1 MLAQAR
7 GLSLAAR
14 VRADSSMRCFALLVL
29 GAATLLQLKQD
40 AAFLDQDSKEYPVT
54 KVVKLLKDMQAT
66 LTKEMETDQEVY
78 DKLACWCETNDKEK
92 TAAIEIAEQR
102 ITQFTS
108 EIEELS
114 AKSARLETEIKTLNE
129 EIAKNQEALNKAT
142 AIREKELEEFNA
154 EEKDMM
160 QSIQAL
166 KNAITVL
173 GKHHEMP
180 AESLVSIAT
189 LIRHHLH
196 SKAQLLKGT
205 ISPDQKRTLTAFVQ
219 QPAGFQ
225 SYAPQSGAI
234 FGILKQMK
242 ETFETNLSQAQKD
255 ELAAQDAYN
264 ELKMA
269 KLAEIGA
276 SKKAVDMKSVEL
288 AETDEKCAQA
298 KESLADTRDALSADQ
313 KFLMDL
319 KEKCRMTDAEME
331 ERTKARQAEIAAVG
345 EAIAILTSDESRDLF
360 SSTLGFVQVNAV
372 LNVNKKAR
380 KEAVAMLKAAA
391 KKTGSTQLL
400 ALAATAGLDA
410 FTKVIAAI
418 DEMIA
423 DLKQQISDDVE
434 HKDYCTKELAENDKA
449 TMIAQDEKSDL
460 EAHIEDLKSTIDTLT
475 KDIKAKEAEV
485 AEMQVQIKRAS
496 EDREMENKEFQQT
509 VADQRATQ
517 AILTKALDRL
527 KEVYGFVQ
535 TKAKAKQ
542 EPGADAPPPPPG
554 FSTYKKNEGAG
565 GVLSMMEGI
574 ITDAKI
580 METEAIKAEQD
591 SQSAYES
598 FVKNTNDSIASAQK
612 AIVNMSED
620 KAKAEESLT
629 QAEQDLK
636 ATMSELEQLASYAAD
651 LHKSC
656 DFTLKNFDVRQEAMA
671 QEIEA
676 LGQAKAVL
684 SGADFS

>member
-1 MLAQAR
+1 
-7 GLSLAAR
+7 
-14 VRADSSMRCFALLVL
+14 MRCFALLAL

-66 LTKEMETDQEVY
+66 LQKEMETDQEVY

-92 TAAIEIAEQR
+92 TAAVEVAEQR
-102 ITQFTS
+102 ITAFVS

-114 AKSARLETEIKTLNE
+114 AKSARLDTEIKTLNE
-129 EIAKNQEALNKAT
+129 EIAQNQEALNKAT

-264 ELKMA
+264 ELKTAKMA
-269 KLAEIGA
+269 ELAA

-298 KESLADTRDALSADQ
+298 KENLSDTRDALSADQ
-313 KFLMDL
+313 KFLLDL
-319 KEKCRMTDAEME
+319 KEKCRMSDAEME

-372 LNVNKKAR
+372 LNKSKRAR
-380 KEAVAMLKAAA
+380 REAVAMLKAAA

-400 ALAATAGLDA
+400 ALAASAGLDA

-423 DLKQQISDDVE
+423 DLKQQLADDVE
-434 HKDYCTKELAENDKA
+434 HKDYCTKELAENEKA

-475 KDIKAKEAEV
+475 KDIKTKEAEV

-591 SQSAYES
+591 SQSAYEA

-629 QAEQDLK
+629 QAEQDYK

-656 DFTLKNFDVRQEAMA
+656 DFTLKNFDVRQEAMS

-676 LGQAKAVL
+676 LNQAKAVL

>member
-1 MLAQAR
+1 
-7 GLSLAAR
+7 
-14 VRADSSMRCFALLVL
+14 MRCFALLAL

-54 KVVKLLKDMQAT
+54 KVVKLLKDMQTT
-66 LTKEMETDQEVY
+66 LQKEMETDQEVY

-92 TAAIEIAEQR
+92 TAAVEVAEQR
-102 ITQFTS
+102 ITSFVS

-114 AKSARLETEIKTLNE
+114 AKSSRLDTEIKTLNE
-129 EIAKNQEALNKAT
+129 EIAQNQEALNKAT

-255 ELAAQDAYN
+255 ELAAQDAFN
-264 ELKMA
+264 ELKTA
-269 KLAEIGA
+269 KLAELAA

-298 KESLADTRDALSADQ
+298 KENLSDTRDALSADQ
-313 KFLMDL
+313 KFLLDL
-319 KEKCRMTDAEME
+319 KEKCRMSDAEME

-345 EAIAILTSDESRDLF
+345 EAIAILTSDESRDTF
-360 SSTLGFVQVNAV
+360 SSTLGFVQVNAL
-372 LNVNKKAR
+372 LNKNKRAR
-380 KEAVAMLKAAA
+380 REAVAMLKAAA

-400 ALAATAGLDA
+400 ALAASAGLDA

-418 DEMIA
+418 DEMIV
-423 DLKQQISDDVE
+423 DLKQQLADDVE
-434 HKDYCTKELAENDKA
+434 HKDYCTKELAENEKA

-475 KDIKAKEAEV
+475 KDIKTKEAEV

-542 EPGADAPPPPPG
+542 EPGADAPPPPR
-554 FSTYKKNEGAG
+554 
-565 GVLSMMEGI
+565 
-574 ITDAKI
+574 
-580 METEAIKAEQD
+580 
-591 SQSAYES
+591 
-598 FVKNTNDSIASAQK
+598 ASRPTRRTRAP
-612 AIVNMSED
+612 
-620 KAKAEESLT
+620 
-629 QAEQDLK
+629 
-636 ATMSELEQLASYAAD
+636 
-651 LHKSC
+651 
-656 DFTLKNFDVRQEAMA
+656 
-671 QEIEA
+671 
-676 LGQAKAVL
+676 AVCCP
-684 SGADFS
+684 

>member
-1 MLAQAR
+1 
-7 GLSLAAR
+7 
-14 VRADSSMRCFALLVL
+14 MRCFALLAL

-40 AAFLDQDSKEYPVT
+40 SAFLDADSKEYPVT

-66 LTKEMETDQEVY
+66 LQKEMETDQEVY

-92 TAAIEIAEQR
+92 TAAVEIAEQR
-102 ITQFTS
+102 ITEFVS
-108 EIEELS
+108 SIEELS
-114 AKSARLETEIKTLNE
+114 AKSSRLDTEIKTLNE

-173 GKHHEMP
+173 GKHHPEELIQMP
-180 AESLVSIAT
+180 EQALVNVAT
-189 LIRHHLH
+189 IIKHNLH

-205 ISPDQKRTLTAFVQ
+205 ISPDQRRTLTAFVQ
-219 QPAGFQ
+219 QPAGYQ

-264 ELKMA
+264 ELKTA

-313 KFLMDL
+313 KFLLDL
-319 KEKCRMTDAEME
+319 KEKCRMSDAEME

-345 EAIAILTSDESRDLF
+345 EAIAILTEDDARDVF
-360 SSTLGFVQVNAV
+360 SKTLGFVQVNAV
-372 LNVNKKAR
+372 LNVQKKAR
-380 KEAVAMLKAAA
+380 REAVAMLKAAA
-391 KKTGSTQLL
+391 AKTGSTQLL

-410 FTKVIAAI
+410 FTKVIAAV
-418 DEMIA
+418 DEMVA
-423 DLKQQISDDVE
+423 DLKQQLADDVE

-449 TMIAQDEKSDL
+449 TMIAQDEKADL

-475 KDIKAKEAEV
+475 KDIATKEAEV

-496 EDREMENKEFQQT
+496 EDREAENKEFQQT

-517 AILTKALDRL
+517 QILQKALDRL
-527 KEVYGFVQ
+527 KVVYGFVQ
-535 TKAKAKQ
+535 TKAKTRQ
-542 EPGADAPPPPPG
+542 EPGAAAPPPPPG
-554 FSTYKKNEGAG
+554 FSNYKKNEGAG

-574 ITDAKI
+574 ITDAKV

-591 SQSAYES
+591 SQSAYEA
-598 FVKNTNDSIASAQK
+598 FVKNTNDSIATAQK

-656 DFTLKNFDVRQEAMA
+656 DFTLKNFDIRQEAMQ

>member
-1 MLAQAR
+1 M
-7 GLSLAAR
+7 S
-14 VRADSSMRCFALLVL
+14 
-29 GAATLLQLKQD
+29 
-40 AAFLDQDSKEYPVT
+40 
-54 KVVKLLKDMQAT
+54 
-66 LTKEMETDQEVY
+66 
-78 DKLACWCETNDKEK
+78 
-92 TAAIEIAEQR
+92 
-102 ITQFTS
+102 
-108 EIEELS
+108 
-114 AKSARLETEIKTLNE
+114 
-129 EIAKNQEALNKAT
+129 
-142 AIREKELEEFNA
+142 
-154 EEKDMM
+154 
-160 QSIQAL
+160 
-166 KNAITVL
+166 
-173 GKHHEMP
+173 
-180 AESLVSIAT
+180 
-189 LIRHHLH
+189 
-196 SKAQLLKGT
+196 
-205 ISPDQKRTLTAFVQ
+205 
-219 QPAGFQ
+219 
-225 SYAPQSGAI
+225 
-234 FGILKQMK
+234 
-242 ETFETNLSQAQKD
+242 
-255 ELAAQDAYN
+255 
-264 ELKMA
+264 
-269 KLAEIGA
+269 
-276 SKKAVDMKSVEL
+276 
-288 AETDEKCAQA
+288 
-298 KESLADTRDALSADQ
+298 
-313 KFLMDL
+313 
-319 KEKCRMTDAEME
+319 DAEME

-372 LNVNKKAR
+372 LNKNKKAR

-418 DEMIA
+418 DEMVA
-423 DLKQQISDDVE
+423 DLKQQLADDVE
-434 HKDYCTKELAENDKA
+434 HKDYCTKELAENEKA
-449 TMIAQDEKSDL
+449 TMIAQ
-460 EAHIEDLKSTIDTLT
+460 DLKSTIDTLT
-475 KDIKAKEAEV
+475 KDIKTKEAEV

-629 QAEQDLK
+629 QAEQDYK
-636 ATMSELEQLASYAAD
+636 ATMAELEQLASYAAD

-656 DFTLKNFDVRQEAMA
+656 DFTLKNFDIRQEAMA

-676 LGQAKAVL
+676 LNQAKAVL

>member
-1 MLAQAR
+1 M
-7 GLSLAAR
+7 
-14 VRADSSMRCFALLVL
+14 
-29 GAATLLQLKQD
+29 
-40 AAFLDQDSKEYPVT
+40 
-54 KVVKLLKDMQAT
+54 
-66 LTKEMETDQEVY
+66 
-78 DKLACWCETNDKEK
+78 
-92 TAAIEIAEQR
+92 
-102 ITQFTS
+102 
-108 EIEELS
+108 
-114 AKSARLETEIKTLNE
+114 
-129 EIAKNQEALNKAT
+129 
-142 AIREKELEEFNA
+142 
-154 EEKDMM
+154 
-160 QSIQAL
+160 
-166 KNAITVL
+166 
-173 GKHHEMP
+173 
-180 AESLVSIAT
+180 ESLVSIAT

-264 ELKMA
+264 ELKTA

-288 AETDEKCAQA
+288 AEADEKCAQA

-313 KFLMDL
+313 KFLLDL

-331 ERTKARQAEIAAVG
+331 ERTKARQAEISAVG
-345 EAIAILTSDESRDLF
+345 EAIAILTEDDARDLF

-423 DLKQQISDDVE
+423 DLKQQLADDVE
-434 HKDYCTKELAENDKA
+434 HKDYCTKELAENEKA

-475 KDIKAKEAEV
+475 KDIKTKEAEV

-509 VADQRATQ
+509 VAEQRATQ

-542 EPGADAPPPPPG
+542 EPGAAAPPPPPG
-554 FSTYKKNEGAG
+554 FSTYKEFQQTVA
-565 GVLSMMEGI
+565 
-574 ITDAKI
+574 
-580 METEAIKAEQD
+580 
-591 SQSAYES
+591 
-598 FVKNTNDSIASAQK
+598 
-612 AIVNMSED
+612 
-620 KAKAEESLT
+620 
-629 QAEQDLK
+629 
-636 ATMSELEQLASYAAD
+636 
-651 LHKSC
+651 
-656 DFTLKNFDVRQEAMA
+656 
-671 QEIEA
+671 
-676 LGQAKAVL
+676 
-684 SGADFS
+684 

>member
-1 MLAQAR
+1 M
-7 GLSLAAR
+7 
-14 VRADSSMRCFALLVL
+14 
-29 GAATLLQLKQD
+29 
-40 AAFLDQDSKEYPVT
+40 
-54 KVVKLLKDMQAT
+54 
-66 LTKEMETDQEVY
+66 
-78 DKLACWCETNDKEK
+78 
-92 TAAIEIAEQR
+92 
-102 ITQFTS
+102 
-108 EIEELS
+108 
-114 AKSARLETEIKTLNE
+114 
-129 EIAKNQEALNKAT
+129 
-142 AIREKELEEFNA
+142 
-154 EEKDMM
+154 
-160 QSIQAL
+160 
-166 KNAITVL
+166 
-173 GKHHEMP
+173 
-180 AESLVSIAT
+180 
-189 LIRHHLH
+189 
-196 SKAQLLKGT
+196 
-205 ISPDQKRTLTAFVQ
+205 LTAFVQ

-264 ELKMA
+264 ELKTA
-269 KLAEIGA
+269 KLAEISA

-313 KFLMDL
+313 KFLLDL
-319 KEKCRMTDAEME
+319 KEKCRMSDAEME

-372 LNVNKKAR
+372 LNKSKRAR
-380 KEAVAMLKAAA
+380 REAVAMLKAAA

-400 ALAATAGLDA
+400 ALAASAGLDA
-410 FTKVIAAI
+410 FTK
-418 DEMIA
+418 
-423 DLKQQISDDVE
+423 
-434 HKDYCTKELAENDKA
+434 ELAENEKA

-517 AILTKALDRL
+517 QILQKALDRL
-527 KEVYGFVQ
+527 KVVYGFVQ

-629 QAEQDLK
+629 QAEQDYK
-636 ATMSELEQLASYAAD
+636 ATMAELEQLASYAAD

-656 DFTLKNFDVRQEAMA
+656 DFTLKNFDIRQEAMA

>member
-1 MLAQAR
+1 
-7 GLSLAAR
+7 
-14 VRADSSMRCFALLVL
+14 MRCFALLAL

-66 LTKEMETDQEVY
+66 LQKEMETDQEVY

-92 TAAIEIAEQR
+92 TAAVEVAEQR
-102 ITQFTS
+102 ITSFVS

-114 AKSARLETEIKTLNE
+114 AKSSRLDTEIKTLNE
-129 EIAKNQEALNKAT
+129 EIAQNQEALNKAT

-255 ELAAQDAYN
+255 ELAAQDAFN
-264 ELKMA
+264 ELKTA
-269 KLAEIGA
+269 KLAELAA

-298 KESLADTRDALSADQ
+298 KENLSDTRDALSADQ
-313 KFLMDL
+313 KFLLDL
-319 KEKCRMTDAEME
+319 KEKCRMSDAEME

-345 EAIAILTSDESRDLF
+345 EAIAILTSDESRDTF

-372 LNVNKKAR
+372 LNKNKRAR
-380 KEAVAMLKAAA
+380 REAVAMLKAAA

-400 ALAATAGLDA
+400 ALAASAGLDA

-418 DEMIA
+418 DEMIV
-423 DLKQQISDDVE
+423 DLKQQLADDVE
-434 HKDYCTKELAENDKA
+434 HKDYCTKELAENEKA

-475 KDIKAKEAEV
+475 KDIKTKEAEV

-612 AIVNMSED
+612 AIINMSED

-629 QAEQDLK
+629 QAEQDYK
-636 ATMSELEQLASYAAD
+636 ATMAELEQLASYAAD

-656 DFTLKNFDVRQEAMA
+656 DFTLKNFDIRQEAMA

>member
-1 MLAQAR
+1 
-7 GLSLAAR
+7 
-14 VRADSSMRCFALLVL
+14 MRCFALLAL

-54 KVVKLLKDMQAT
+54 KVVKLLKDMQST
-66 LTKEMETDQEVY
+66 LQKEMETDQEVY

-92 TAAIEIAEQR
+92 TAAVEVAEQR
-102 ITQFTS
+102 ITAFVS

-114 AKSARLETEIKTLNE
+114 AKSARLDTEIKTLNE
-129 EIAKNQEALNKAT
+129 EIAQNQEALNKAT

-264 ELKMA
+264 ELKTAKMA
-269 KLAEIGA
+269 ELAA

-298 KESLADTRDALSADQ
+298 KENLSDTRDALSADQ
-313 KFLMDL
+313 KFLLDL
-319 KEKCRMTDAEME
+319 KEKCRMSDAEME

-372 LNVNKKAR
+372 LNKSKRAR
-380 KEAVAMLKAAA
+380 REAVAMLKAAA

-400 ALAATAGLDA
+400 ALAASAGLDA

-423 DLKQQISDDVE
+423 DLKQQLADDVE
-434 HKDYCTKELAENDKA
+434 HKDYCTKELAENEKA

-475 KDIKAKEAEV
+475 KDIKTKEAEV

-517 AILTKALDRL
+517 QILKKALDRF
-527 KEVYGFVQ
+527 KVVYGFVQ

-629 QAEQDLK
+629 QAEQDYK
-636 ATMSELEQLASYAAD
+636 ATMAELEQLASYAAD

-656 DFTLKNFDVRQEAMA
+656 DFTLKNFDIRQEAMA

>member
-1 MLAQAR
+1 
-7 GLSLAAR
+7 
-14 VRADSSMRCFALLVL
+14 MRCFALLVL

-40 AAFLDQDSKEYPVT
+40 AKFLDEDSKEYPVT

-66 LTKEMETDQEVY
+66 LQKEMETDQEVY

-92 TAAIEIAEQR
+92 TAAVEIAQQR
-102 ITQFTS
+102 ITEFTS
-108 EIEELS
+108 SIEELS
-114 AKSARLETEIKTLNE
+114 AKSARLDVEIKTLNE

-180 AESLVSIAT
+180 AEALVSVAT
-189 LIRHHLH
+189 VIRHHLS
-196 SKAQLLKGT
+196 SKEQLLKGT

-255 ELAAQDAYN
+255 ELSAQDAYN
-264 ELKMA
+264 ELKTA
-269 KLAEIGA
+269 KLAEISA

-288 AETDEKCAQA
+288 AEADEKCAQA
-298 KESLADTRDALSADQ
+298 KENLSDTRDALSADQ
-313 KFLMDL
+313 KFLLDL

-331 ERTKARQAEIAAVG
+331 ERTKARQSEIAAVG
-345 EAIAILTSDESRDLF
+345 EAIAILTSDESRDTF

-372 LNVNKKAR
+372 MNKNKKAR
-380 KEAVAMLKAAA
+380 REAVAMLKAAA

-423 DLKQQISDDVE
+423 DLKQQITDDVE

-449 TMIAQDEKSDL
+449 TMIAQDEKADL

-475 KDIKAKEAEV
+475 KDIKTKEAEI

-517 AILTKALDRL
+517 AILTKALNRL

-535 TKAKAKQ
+535 MKAKAKQ

-612 AIVNMSED
+612 AIINMSED

-629 QAEQDLK
+629 QAEQDYK
-636 ATMSELEQLASYAAD
+636 ATMAELEQLASYAAD

-656 DFTLKNFDVRQEAMA
+656 DFTLKNFDIRQEAMA

>member
-1 MLAQAR
+1 
-7 GLSLAAR
+7 
-14 VRADSSMRCFALLVL
+14 MRCFALLAL

-54 KVVKLLKDMQAT
+54 KVVKLLKDMQST
-66 LTKEMETDQEVY
+66 LQKEMETDQEVY

-92 TAAIEIAEQR
+92 TAAVEVAEQR
-102 ITQFTS
+102 ITAFVS

-114 AKSARLETEIKTLNE
+114 AKSARLDTEIKTLNE
-129 EIAKNQEALNKAT
+129 EIAQNQEALNKAT

-173 GKHHEMP
+173 GKHHSEMQMP
-180 AESLVSIAT
+180 AEALVSVAT
-189 LIRHHLH
+189 MIRHHLH

-264 ELKMA
+264 ELKTAKMA
-269 KLAEIGA
+269 ELAA

-298 KESLADTRDALSADQ
+298 KENLSDTRDALSADQ
-313 KFLMDL
+313 KFLLDL
-319 KEKCRMTDAEME
+319 KEKCRMSDAEME

-372 LNVNKKAR
+372 LNKSKRAR
-380 KEAVAMLKAAA
+380 REAVAMLKAAA

-400 ALAATAGLDA
+400 ALAASAGLDA

-423 DLKQQISDDVE
+423 DLKQQLADDVE
-434 HKDYCTKELAENDKA
+434 HKDYCTKELAENEKA

-475 KDIKAKEAEV
+475 KDIKTKEAEV

-629 QAEQDLK
+629 QAEQDYK
-636 ATMSELEQLASYAAD
+636 ATMAELEQLASYAAD

-656 DFTLKNFDVRQEAMA
+656 DFTLKNFDIRQEAMA

>member
-1 MLAQAR
+1 
-7 GLSLAAR
+7 
-14 VRADSSMRCFALLVL
+14 MRCFALLAL

-54 KVVKLLKDMQAT
+54 KVVKLLKDMQTT
-66 LTKEMETDQEVY
+66 LQKEMETDQEVY

-92 TAAIEIAEQR
+92 TAAVEVAEQR
-102 ITQFTS
+102 ITSFVS

-114 AKSARLETEIKTLNE
+114 AKSSRLDTEIKTLNE
-129 EIAKNQEALNKAT
+129 EIAQNQEALNKAT

-255 ELAAQDAYN
+255 ELAAQDAFN
-264 ELKMA
+264 ELKTA
-269 KLAEIGA
+269 KLAELAA

-298 KESLADTRDALSADQ
+298 KENLSDTRDALSADQ
-313 KFLMDL
+313 KFLLDL
-319 KEKCRMTDAEME
+319 KEKCRMSDAEME

-345 EAIAILTSDESRDLF
+345 EAIAILTSDESRDTF

-372 LNVNKKAR
+372 LNKSKRAR
-380 KEAVAMLKAAA
+380 REAVAMLKAAA

-400 ALAATAGLDA
+400 ALAASAGLDA

-423 DLKQQISDDVE
+423 DLKQQLADDVE
-434 HKDYCTKELAENDKA
+434 HKDYCTKELAENEKA

-475 KDIKAKEAEV
+475 KDIKTKEAEV

-612 AIVNMSED
+612 AIINMSED

-629 QAEQDLK
+629 QAEQDYK
-636 ATMSELEQLASYAAD
+636 ATMAELEQLASYAAD

-656 DFTLKNFDVRQEAMA
+656 DFTLKNFDIRQEAMA